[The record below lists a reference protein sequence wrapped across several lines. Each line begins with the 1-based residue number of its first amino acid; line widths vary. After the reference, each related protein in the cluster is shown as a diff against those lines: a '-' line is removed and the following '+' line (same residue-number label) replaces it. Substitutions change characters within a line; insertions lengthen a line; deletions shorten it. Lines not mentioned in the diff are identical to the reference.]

1 MFLIKKYYH
10 SVKDIN
16 LITLWM
22 FFMNTKLTK
31 LKLNNVGGFK
41 DFEINFHKRLTV
53 LIGKNGSG
61 KTTILSSIAAM
72 FDLTLEALLKTT
84 LHNGVTADESIRNSL
99 LTIYKNRSL
108 LFGQMEDL
116 YIGIYF
122 KLNNQPKTLEMMGEK
137 DLNYAELANGLLDLY
152 RKGISLPIFIYYS
165 TYNIPLNDV
174 SFSDLEQDKHP
185 LSFYIAACQE
195 ESFDFNRFF
204 NWFRW
209 QENLNK
215 EVGSKQYN
223 IIREVVIDVL
233 NSDTESH
240 ATYQYSNLHITWQKK
255 YNGDLCIEKE
265 GVSLDMNQLS
275 AGEKMLLILV
285 ADLSRRL
292 VLANPK
298 SDNPLQGEGVVL
310 IDEIDLHLHP
320 SWQRG
325 IIPKLTKI
333 FPNCQFIVST
343 HSPLILSD
351 VKPENIVIL
360 EDFKALQNTQHSQGR
375 DSNSILS
382 DIMDDSARPRV
393 VQDQLDQCFEL
404 IDQEKFKKAKKS
416 LKYLE
421 EHLGSNDPDIV
432 YIHSLLEFYA

>member
-1 MFLIKKYYH
+1 
-10 SVKDIN
+10 
-16 LITLWM
+16 
-22 FFMNTKLTK
+22 
-31 LKLNNVGGFK
+31 VGGFK
-41 DFEINFHKRLTV
+41 DFEINFNNQLTV

-61 KTTILSSIAAM
+61 KTTILSSIAM
-72 FDLTLEALLKTT
+72 IFDLALNALFENKD
-84 LHNGVTADESIRNSL
+84 GRIEESVKNSFQ
-99 LTIYKNRSL
+99 TIYKNRSL
-108 LFGQMEDL
+108 LFSQMEDL
-116 YIGIYF
+116 YIGINF
-122 KLNNQPKTLEMMGEK
+122 KLNNKANFLEMRGGDGITYE
-137 DLNYAELANGLLDLY
+137 ELANGLVKLY
-152 RKGISLPIFIYYS
+152 KQGKVLPIFVYYP
-165 TYNIPLNDV
+165 TYNAPINDI
-174 SFSDLEQDKHP
+174 SFSDLEQDNHP
-185 LSFYIAACQE
+185 LAFYISACQSG
-195 ESFDFNRFF
+195 SFDFNRFF

-215 EVGSKQYN
+215 EVGSKPYN
-223 IIREVVIDVL
+223 IIKKAIVEVL
-233 NSDTESH
+233 NSDIQKDTSN
-240 ATYQYSNLHITWQKK
+240 QYSNLHITWKKK
-255 YNGDLCIEKE
+255 YNGDLCIEKD

-298 SDNPLQGEGVVL
+298 SSDPLQGDGVVM

-360 EDFKALQNTQHSQGR
+360 EDFKALQNTQHTQGR

-382 DIMDDSARPRV
+382 DIMDDSARPRKI
-393 VQDQLDQCFEL
+393 QNKLNNCFKY
-404 IDQEKFKKAKKS
+404 IDQEKFKQAKEL
-416 LKYLE
+416 LKELE
-421 EHLGSNDPDIV
+421 ESLGPNDPDIV
-432 YIHSLLEFYA
+432 YIHSLLEFYE